1 MYKVWFVFALSL
13 GLVRAQLIIEY
24 RNWPWPGIDGEHQN
38 FYQSSMFFNREEET
52 STNKP
57 SFEGPL
63 EDSLEVNPTLSGRIR
78 ENNPSTSEQ
87 SVSSDGV
94 RATATTIQ
102 KQTPINLEYKPTRPF
117 YHPNP
122 GNTVGQIIPPG
133 KPWPS
138 SPQDYQ
144 NFTQN
149 GQSIDLINRIKED
162 DLSTTNKP
170 VSSAKPKPTSSSI
183 QEQTPISLE
192 YQPNRPSFH
201 PNPGSTLGQ
210 IVPPGKPWP
219 SNAEDY
225 QNFSQTAPP
234 VNLEDRVKETSSSTN
249 QPTTL
254 VPTQSPMIEQTPASL
269 EYKPNRP
276 FHHPNPGNTVEQI
289 VPPGQPWPSNA
300 EDYQNFSQTAP
311 TVSLEDRIKESNIST
326 TNRPISST
334 VISPT
339 PSPTKQQNL
348 EYQPNRPSYHPN
360 PGNTIG
366 QIVPPGKP
374 WPSNAEDY
382 KNFSQTA
389 PPVNL
394 EDRIKETSSTAN
406 QPTLSPTKHQ
416 TPISLEYKP
425 NRPFYHPNPGNTVG
439 QVVPPGKPWPGN
451 VEDYQNFSQPA
462 PVTNLEDRIKE
473 PGASTNRPSSSIE
486 VASTPVNLE
495 YKPSRP
501 SHHPNPGSTLG
512 QIVPPGKPWPNSTN
526 LFENFNQTTAL
537 PNVEISSTPKKP
549 ESAPSG
555 FWWPAVPSLED
566 SEQKEQ
572 PRSSSIQPDALETTS
587 RNEEITNEGKLY
599 TSKIRVAES
608 TSEGTPVT
616 TPRGKIA

>member
-225 QNFSQTAPP
+225 QNFSQTAP
-234 VNLEDRVKETSSSTN
+234 
-249 QPTTL
+249 
-254 VPTQSPMIEQTPASL
+254 A
-269 EYKPNRP
+269 
-276 FHHPNPGNTVEQI
+276 
-289 VPPGQPWPSNA
+289 
-300 EDYQNFSQTAP
+300 
-311 TVSLEDRIKESNIST
+311 VSLEDRIKESNIST
-326 TNRPISST
+326 TNRPIS
-334 VISPT
+334 
-339 PSPTKQQNL
+339 PTKQQSSTSL

-389 PPVNL
+389 APVNL

-495 YKPSRP
+495 YKPS
-501 SHHPNPGSTLG
+501 
-512 QIVPPGKPWPNSTN
+512 PPGKPWPNSTN

-549 ESAPSG
+549 ESPLSG

-566 SEQKEQ
+566 NEQKEQ
-572 PRSSSIQPDALETTS
+572 PRSSSSSIEIGSTTTETS

>member
-24 RNWPWPGIDGEHQN
+24 RNWPWPGIDGGHQN

-78 ENNPSTSEQ
+78 ENNPSTREQ

-94 RATATTIQ
+94 RATVTTIQ

-234 VNLEDRVKETSSSTN
+234 VSLEDRIKETSSSTN

-254 VPTQSPMIEQTPASL
+254 AQVKPTQSPTIEQS
-269 EYKPNRP
+269 
-276 FHHPNPGNTVEQI
+276 
-289 VPPGQPWPSNA
+289 S
-300 EDYQNFSQTAP
+300 
-311 TVSLEDRIKESNIST
+311 VSLG
-326 TNRPISST
+326 
-334 VISPT
+334 
-339 PSPTKQQNL
+339 L
-348 EYQPNRPSYHPN
+348 
-360 PGNTIG
+360 
-366 QIVPPGKP
+366 
-374 WPSNAEDY
+374 
-382 KNFSQTA
+382 
-389 PPVNL
+389 
-394 EDRIKETSSTAN
+394 
-406 QPTLSPTKHQ
+406 
-416 TPISLEYKP
+416 
-425 NRPFYHPNPGNTVG
+425 
-439 QVVPPGKPWPGN
+439 
-451 VEDYQNFSQPA
+451 
-462 PVTNLEDRIKE
+462 
-473 PGASTNRPSSSIE
+473 
-486 VASTPVNLE
+486 
-495 YKPSRP
+495 
-501 SHHPNPGSTLG
+501 
-512 QIVPPGKPWPNSTN
+512 
-526 LFENFNQTTAL
+526 
-537 PNVEISSTPKKP
+537 
-549 ESAPSG
+549 
-555 FWWPAVPSLED
+555 
-566 SEQKEQ
+566 
-572 PRSSSIQPDALETTS
+572 
-587 RNEEITNEGKLY
+587 
-599 TSKIRVAES
+599 
-608 TSEGTPVT
+608 
-616 TPRGKIA
+616 

>member
-24 RNWPWPGIDGEHQN
+24 RNWPWPGIDGGHQN

-52 STNKP
+52 LTNKP

-94 RATATTIQ
+94 RATATTLQ

-225 QNFSQTAPP
+225 QNFSQTAP
-234 VNLEDRVKETSSSTN
+234 
-249 QPTTL
+249 
-254 VPTQSPMIEQTPASL
+254 A
-269 EYKPNRP
+269 
-276 FHHPNPGNTVEQI
+276 
-289 VPPGQPWPSNA
+289 
-300 EDYQNFSQTAP
+300 
-311 TVSLEDRIKESNIST
+311 VSLEDRIKESNIST

-549 ESAPSG
+549 ESPPSG
-555 FWWPAVPSLED
+555 FWWPAVPSLD
-566 SEQKEQ
+566 NEQKEQ
-572 PRSSSIQPDALETTS
+572 PRSSSSSIEIGSTTTETS